1 MDIIEKQ
8 KRYIACS
15 RVTKRPIFE
24 FVSSEIHPNDALQVF
39 PLEDDYSFGILSSTV
54 HWEWFNARCSTLE
67 ERPRYTS
74 DTVFDSFPWPQNPK
88 EKDIEKIAKLSREFR
103 AKRRE
108 VMETNDFSLRDL
120 YKLMETTPNN
130 PVTNIQNKL
139 DSAVK
144 SAYGMKDEDGIL
156 EFLLS
161 LNQECHK
168 KEESGKSITGPGL
181 PDFIENVSNFISD
194 DCVRM
199 E

>member
-1 MDIIEKQ
+1 
-8 KRYIACS
+8 
-15 RVTKRPIFE
+15 
-24 FVSSEIHPNDALQVF
+24 
-39 PLEDDYSFGILSSTV
+39 
-54 HWEWFNARCSTLE
+54 
-67 ERPRYTS
+67 
-74 DTVFDSFPWPQNPK
+74 
-88 EKDIEKIAKLSREFR
+88 
-103 AKRRE
+103 
-108 VMETNDFSLRDL
+108 
-120 YKLMETTPNN
+120 METTPNN

-168 KEESGKSITGPGL
+168 KEEAGERITGPGL